1 MPSPNLCGHQ
11 AGLWWGTITNAGNT
25 ISYKNQIFKNTYEK
39 KKGQNHNILNLH
51 CILDFGYVIV
61 WIKYFNGLGLSAHK
75 L

>member
-1 MPSPNLCGHQ
+1 M
-11 AGLWWGTITNAGNT
+11 
-25 ISYKNQIFKNTYEK
+25 EK

-61 WIKYFNGLGLSAHK
+61 WIRYFNGLGLSAHK